1 VQGAT
6 HECAWG
12 SLSRPRIYFGSDQLL
27 YRRRKSADQQLNRT
41 YEQIRKTLV
50 EEDKKKLQEAQRI
63 WLQFRDANCTAERE
77 LYSGGSAA
85 SMVYAACIEADTR
98 HRTSELKT
106 MYEWKVDK

>member
-1 VQGAT
+1 MNALGAPCRGPAST
-6 HECAWG
+6 LEATNCFTAAA
-12 SLSRPRIYFGSDQLL
+12 
-27 YRRRKSADQQLNRT
+27 KSADQQLNRT
-41 YEQIRKTLV
+41 YEQIRNTLV
-50 EEDKKKLQEAQRI
+50 DGDKKKLQEAQRI